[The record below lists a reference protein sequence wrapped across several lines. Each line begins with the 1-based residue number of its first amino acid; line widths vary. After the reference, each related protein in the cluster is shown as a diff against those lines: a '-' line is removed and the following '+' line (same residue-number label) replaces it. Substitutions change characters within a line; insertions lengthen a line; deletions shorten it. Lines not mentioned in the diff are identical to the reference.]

1 MPPQR
6 VHRMVQYSVPARPP
20 ITRSTL
26 SWLSQS
32 GQVDRTPEALVF
44 ESCMSGLS
52 LLLNDH

>member
-1 MPPQR
+1 
-6 VHRMVQYSVPARPP
+6 MVQYSVPARPP